1 MSLQDLENLKTEIN
15 FQMVSKL
22 KRTKN
27 PTKVFK
33 VLINDNLKRH
43 LIDKYRLNGR
53 FRLANEFIQ
62 DFDILDKRNMALN
75 SFCKIENGSFLLK
88 INNNRRAN
96 YFEVEND
103 IMVIFLIKKAFFIL
117 IYLKT
122 FFKRLK
128 RHTLKDQVYQ

>member
-1 MSLQDLENLKTEIN
+1 MSLQDLENFKTEIN

-33 VLINDNLKRH
+33 VLINDNLKRY
-43 LIDKYRLNGR
+43 LKDKYRLNGR

-96 YFEVEND
+96 YFEVENE
-103 IMVIFLIKKAFFIL
+103 IMVIFLIKKLLCIL

-122 FFKRLK
+122 NLA
-128 RHTLKDQVYQ
+128 